1 MTEPDALFDR
11 IQRAQQDRRADRLFL
26 KYTAMRE
33 SSFRFFR
40 ATPYLFYKDWSAN
53 WSTIQTP
60 VSWVCA
66 DLHLEN
72 IGSYRG
78 RNGLVYFD
86 INDFDEALLAPCTV
100 DVARLVT
107 SLFVAAPLL
116 RHTPETTTHLAS
128 RFCTAYTQT
137 LLRGKPQSVER
148 ETATGI
154 LQEFLTQA
162 ANRSRKELIAS
173 FTNGRGSK
181 CLLRIDKT
189 RLLPL
194 EADRD
199 TVWPWLKTL
208 LHNQGGYRLQDAACR
223 IAGTSSLGLSRY
235 IALVK
240 GPTDKLHLI
249 DIKATRPSV
258 AAPYVNVFQPGW
270 PDPATRVV
278 TLQNRLQDV
287 PPALLWAQPGLKGEF
302 FVGRTLQPQA
312 DRMDLTAKRVRNVRR
327 LAQLLEMMGQLTA
340 SAHLRSG
347 GHQGSAIADELMAFA
362 AQPDWVVDILRWS
375 SICARQVHTDY
386 ETYKVAFD
394 AGVFGKVSERKA
406 S

>member
-1 MTEPDALFDR
+1 MITIDSLPDR
-11 IQRAQQDRRADRLFL
+11 IRTANQDRRPGLLLL
-26 KYTAMRE
+26 KYKAMRE
-33 SSFRFFR
+33 SAFRFFR
-40 ATPYLFYKDWSAN
+40 ATPYLFYQDWPADN
-53 WSTIQTP
+53 LALQP

-78 RNGLVYFD
+78 SNGLVYFD

-148 ETATGI
+148 ETATGM
-154 LQEFLTQA
+154 LKQFLAQV
-162 ANRSRKELIAS
+162 ANRSRKALIAH
-173 FTNGRGSK
+173 FTHGRGSER
-181 CLLRIDKT
+181 LLRIDET
-189 RLLPL
+189 RLLSL
-194 EADRD
+194 DKSEKD
-199 TVWPWLKTL
+199 TIWPWLKTML
-208 LHNQGGYRLQDAACR
+208 YNHGEYQLQDAAFR
-223 IAGTSSLGLSRY
+223 VAGTSSLGLSRY
-235 IALVK
+235 VALVK
-240 GPTDKLHLI
+240 GTSGKLHLI

-258 AAPYVNVFQPGW
+258 AAPYVGVLQPGW

-287 PPALLWAQPGLKGEF
+287 PPALLWAQPGPAGEF

-312 DRMDLTAKRVRNVRR
+312 DRMDLITKRARNVRR
-327 LAQLLEMMGQLTA
+327 LAQLLETMGQLTA

-347 GHQGSAIADELMAFA
+347 GHQGSAIADELMGFA
-362 AQPDWVVDILRWS
+362 AQPDWVAYVLQWS
-375 SICARQVHTDY
+375 ATYARQVHTDY
-386 ETYKVAFD
+386 EAFNVAFD
-394 AGVFGKVSERKA
+394 AGVFGQARKPKP
-406 S
+406 